1 MAKGATAKIEVEN
14 IIKNAFGNNFI
25 GVVDKKLYVW
35 ADDGGQKVQI
45 AIALTC
51 PKVEVEVGA
60 AAPVLQ
66 NGGWDFDAAAQP
78 TVTIAS
84 NPGPVEI
91 TPEEEANIQALLAR
105 LGL

>member
-25 GVVDKKLYVW
+25 GIVDKKLYVL

-45 AIALTC
+45 AITLTC

-66 NGGWDFDAAAQP
+66 NGGWDFDTAAQP
-78 TVTIAS
+78 TIAIAN
-84 NPGPVEI
+84 NPEPAEI